1 MAARRLQNER
11 SRSGLHIVCLIGLSF
26 SPAPP
31 AAGFLVSESLLTQS
45 FGIDR
50 AVASCNPVAPRS
62 LQTADQFIFYTYDG
76 REVPISSWDDQ
87 LTAETAARAT
97 TFTFYTHDGRAV
109 TAVDHVFDRQKQ
121 TAALHC
127 TAVPGDAWIG
137 IGYTDTRDPGL
148 SILRSR
154 YPSQTQ
160 THAQVRP
167 MVPSVSRTNFE
178 YLTLP
183 YASGVTQWEHAIT
196 FSSQDDQAFSMQI
209 QETDSGVTLRLRG
222 GSTRK
227 WPSTKPPSIEGAA
240 SSQNFSAPAPPAT
253 PSTVAVRE
261 TPPGG
266 PGVSDFAQAGA
277 ALSSKET
284 LNGKERVN
292 CINGN
297 LVPSTGPNTGTWR
310 AGMKPTPPIV
320 GARKLM
326 RSVSRALDG
335 GAPKIW
341 DVFSY

>member
-1 MAARRLQNER
+1 MARRLQRVRKR
-11 SRSGLHIVCLIGLSF
+11 SELLIVCLIGLSF

-31 AAGFLVSESLLTQS
+31 AAGFLVSDSLLTQS

-50 AVASCNPVAPRS
+50 TVASCNPVAPRS

-121 TAALHC
+121 QTAERHC
-127 TAVPGDAWIG
+127 NAIPGAAWSG
-137 IGYTDTRDPGL
+137 IGYKDTRDPGL
-148 SILRSR
+148 SVLRSR

-160 THAQVRP
+160 AHAQVRP
-167 MVPSVSRTNFE
+167 MVPSVSRTNFD

-183 YASGVTQWEHAIT
+183 YASGMTQWEHAIT
-196 FSSQDDQAFSMQI
+196 LSSPEDQAFSMQI
-209 QETDSGVTLRLRG
+209 QETDSGITLRLRG

-227 WPSTKPPSIEGAA
+227 WPTSKPLSVEGAA
-240 SSQNFSAPAPPAT
+240 SSQNFSGPAPPAT
-253 PSTVAVRE
+253 SSTVTVRE

-284 LNGKERVN
+284 LNS
-292 CINGN
+292 INGR
-297 LVPSTGPNTGTWR
+297 LVPSTGPDMSTWR

-326 RSVSRALDG
+326 RIVSRALDG
-335 GAPKIW
+335 GAPMIW
-341 DVFSY
+341 DEFSY

>member
-1 MAARRLQNER
+1 MALARRLQNER
-11 SRSGLHIVCLIGLSF
+11 KRSGLLMVCLIGLTF

-31 AAGFLVSESLLTQS
+31 AAGFLVSGSLLTQS

-50 AVASCNPVAPRS
+50 TVASCNPVAPRN

-121 TAALHC
+121 HAAERHC
-127 TAVPGDAWIG
+127 HAIPGDACSAK
-137 IGYTDTRDPGL
+137 GYMDTRDPGL
-148 SILRSR
+148 SVLRSR

-160 THAQVRP
+160 TRPMVRP
-167 MVPSVSRTNFE
+167 MVPSVSRTNID
-178 YLTLP
+178 YLTLPYAP
-183 YASGVTQWEHAIT
+183 YASGVTQWEHVVT
-196 FSSQDDQAFSMQI
+196 VSSAEDQTFSMQI
-209 QETDSGVTLRLRG
+209 QETDSGIMLRLRG

-227 WPSTKPPSIEGAA
+227 WPTSNPPS
-240 SSQNFSAPAPPAT
+240 SSLQNTSAPAAPAT

-266 PGVSDFAQAGA
+266 PGVSDFAKAGA
-277 ALSSKET
+277 ALSSKEAM
-284 LNGKERVN
+284 NSKNAR
-292 CINGN
+292 
-297 LVPSTGPNTGTWR
+297 LVSSAGAWR
-310 AGMKPTPPIV
+310 AGLKPTPPIV

-335 GAPKIW
+335 GAPRE
-341 DVFSY
+341 SRS